1 MKYDFREFYIGGE
14 WAPPSCPNDYYVI
27 NPATE
32 EVVGMI
38 SLGSTDDAAR
48 AVAAA
53 KAAFPE
59 YSQTTP
65 TERSALMARIFEA
78 YKARYAEVAGAICAE
93 IGAPITMSNEAQAA
107 VGAGHIA
114 TMLDVLKRFPFE
126 ETLGTTRIELEPVG
140 VCALI
145 TPWNWPINQVACKV
159 LPALAAGCT
168 MVLKPSEVS
177 PLCAMIWAK
186 VMEDAGVPPGVFN
199 LVNGDGATVGAALS
213 SHRDVDM
220 VSFTGSGRAGADVA
234 RNAAAGIKRVHQELG
249 GKSPNILLDDADFSQ
264 AVASS
269 IQHMAL
275 NSGQSCNAPS
285 RMLVPAARLGEVED
299 LARQAVE
306 SIVVGDPRD
315 ARTTMG
321 PVASRIQYERVQSYI
336 VRGIEEGAT
345 LLCGGPGRP
354 ADLTRGYFVRPT
366 VFSRVDNAMT
376 IAREEIF
383 GPVLAIIPYRS
394 DQEAIDIANDTDY
407 GLSSYVWSSDPARA
421 KRIAQRIRAGMVHI
435 NGAGV
440 DLNAPFGGYKKS
452 GNGREWGAYGLRDFL
467 EIKAIMG
474 VV

>member
-14 WAPPSCPNDYYVI
+14 WAPPSCPNDYYVT

-32 EVVGMI
+32 EVVGVI

-48 AVAAA
+48 AVATA

-78 YKARYAEVAGAICAE
+78 YKARYAEVAEAICAE

-107 VGAGHIA
+107 IGAGHIA

-145 TPWNWPINQVACKV
+145 TPWNWPINQIACKV

-177 PLCAMIWAK
+177 PLSAMIWAK

-220 VSFTGSGRAGADVA
+220 VSFTGSARAGADVA

-249 GKSPNILLDDADFSQ
+249 GKSPNILLDDADFSR

-269 IQHMAL
+269 IQRMAL

-285 RMLVPAARLGEVED
+285 RMLVPATRLGEVED

-315 ARTTMG
+315 ARTTM
-321 PVASRIQYERVQSYI
+321 
-336 VRGIEEGAT
+336 VRSPRTYNTSA
-345 LLCGGPGRP
+345 C
-354 ADLTRGYFVRPT
+354 RGTSFAESKKAQPCFAV
-366 VFSRVDNAMT
+366 
-376 IAREEIF
+376 
-383 GPVLAIIPYRS
+383 GLAVSSRS
-394 DQEAIDIANDTDY
+394 DARLFREAHC
-407 GLSSYVWSSDPARA
+407 LLPCQ
-421 KRIAQRIRAGMVHI
+421 QRHDDRT
-435 NGAGV
+435 
-440 DLNAPFGGYKKS
+440 
-452 GNGREWGAYGLRDFL
+452 
-467 EIKAIMG
+467 
-474 VV
+474 